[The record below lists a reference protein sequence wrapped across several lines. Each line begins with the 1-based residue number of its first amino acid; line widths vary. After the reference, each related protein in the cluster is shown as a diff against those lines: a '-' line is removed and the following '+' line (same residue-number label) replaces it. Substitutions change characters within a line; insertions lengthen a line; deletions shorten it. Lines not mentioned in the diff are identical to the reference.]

1 MEELNRKID
10 RNIWMTMPNSYL
22 YQRQIIENDREK
34 RLKDERMAEYKKK
47 AEEAAKKQRD
57 KEGKKS
63 EPVKE
68 VKKDE
73 KEVEKA
79 KKEKAEKEKAEKA
92 ENPPIDPKYK
102 EKLLKIPIT
111 MLDDPKSVDIMF

>member
-47 AEEAAKKQRD
+47 AEEAAKR
-57 KEGKKS
+57 
-63 EPVKE
+63 
-68 VKKDE
+68 
-73 KEVEKA
+73 
-79 KKEKAEKEKAEKA
+79 
-92 ENPPIDPKYK
+92 
-102 EKLLKIPIT
+102 
-111 MLDDPKSVDIMF
+111 